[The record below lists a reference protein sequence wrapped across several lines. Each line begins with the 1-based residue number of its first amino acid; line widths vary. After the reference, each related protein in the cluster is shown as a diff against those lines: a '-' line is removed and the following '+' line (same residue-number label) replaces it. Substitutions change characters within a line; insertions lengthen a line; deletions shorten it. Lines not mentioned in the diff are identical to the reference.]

1 MSDQLLPPASFAEST
16 IEASPMD
23 QFTAEM
29 PTVEPNDT
37 SQDEKVP
44 DLTTDLIEPPVAR
57 FDGVVKWFDDTKG
70 FGFIKPLAGGSDI
83 FVHVRDLQPT
93 HVIHN
98 PTVYTGEYVS
108 FGLGPNGT
116 GPDGSTRQKAIQVTG
131 IKGGTL
137 MCDHGQIQYRSY
149 TRVGFN

>member
-1 MSDQLLPPASFAEST
+1 MSDLLPPSSFVDST
-16 IEASPMD
+16 VEASPMD

-29 PTVEPNDT
+29 PTVEPIDT
-37 SQDEKVP
+37 DQDEKVP
-44 DLTTDLIEPPVAR
+44 DLTTDPPAPR
-57 FDGVVKWFDDTKG
+57 FEGVVKWFDDTKG

-98 PTVYTGEYVS
+98 PTIYTGEYVS
-108 FGLGPNGT
+108 YGLGPNGT
-116 GPDGSTRQKAIQVTG
+116 DVSGCPRQKAIQVTG

>member
-1 MSDQLLPPASFAEST
+1 MSDLLPPSSFVDST
-16 IEASPMD
+16 VEAPPMD

-29 PTVEPNDT
+29 PTVEPIDDT
-37 SQDEKVP
+37 ARDEKVP
-44 DLTTDLIEPPVAR
+44 DPASPSPR
-57 FDGVVKWFDDTKG
+57 FEGVVKWFDDTKG

-98 PTVYTGEYVS
+98 PTIYTGEYVS
-108 FGLGPNGT
+108 YGLGPNGT
-116 GPDGSTRQKAIQVTG
+116 DARGSPRQKAIQVTG

>member
-1 MSDQLLPPASFAEST
+1 MSDQLLPPASFVDST
-16 IEASPMD
+16 VEASPMD

-29 PTVEPNDT
+29 PTVEPIDT
-37 SQDEKVP
+37 EQDEKVP
-44 DLTTDLIEPPVAR
+44 DPTTDLIEPPR

-70 FGFIKPLAGGSDI
+70 FGFIKPLDGGSDI

-98 PTVYTGEYVS
+98 PTIYTGEYVNY
-108 FGLGPNGT
+108 GLATNGT
-116 GPDGSTRQKAIQVTG
+116 DARGSPRQKAVQVTG
-131 IKGGTL
+131 IRGGTL
-137 MCDHGQIQYRSY
+137 MCDHGQIQYRNY